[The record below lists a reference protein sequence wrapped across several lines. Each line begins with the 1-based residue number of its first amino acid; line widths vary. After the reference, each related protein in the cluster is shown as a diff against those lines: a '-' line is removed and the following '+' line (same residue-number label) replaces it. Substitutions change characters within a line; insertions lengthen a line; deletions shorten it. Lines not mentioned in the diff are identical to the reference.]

1 MIEYFK
7 EQLEELQPYT
17 EDQVKAFFV
26 RKNEEIDLSRIGK
39 KRCFYII
46 ESKIQNASD
55 DEHNFKLEMFS
66 EWEDYLESALTG
78 HTYLRHGGTA
88 IPIFRSC

>member
-7 EQLEELQPYT
+7 EQLEALQPYT
-17 EDQVKAFFV
+17 EDQVKELFERRNAEV
-26 RKNEEIDLSRIGK
+26 DLSRIGK

-46 ESKIQNASD
+46 ESNIQNVSD
-55 DEHNFKLEMFS
+55 DEHKVKLEMFY

-78 HTYLRHGGTA
+78 YTYLRHGGTA